1 MAHDIFI
8 SYASEDKNIAD
19 AVCAKL
25 EEREI
30 RCWIAP
36 RDILPGANWGE
47 SIVDAI
53 SDCKIM
59 VFVFSSNS
67 NRSQHVFHEIERAVD
82 KEVTI
87 IPFRVENVLPS
98 KTIEFFISAKHWLDA
113 ITPPL
118 EKHLK
123 TLADKVS
130 QVIVDPRQPP
140 PPPPVR
146 MKSRLKPVLA
156 IVAVLLIAVGAIWLV
171 PGGSREDKIP
181 VAESTKSPGETPP
194 ETPPGMEIP
203 EDSQPPKRE
212 GKTEKIDTPTPP
224 QEPPRTPEVSQK
236 DVEPN
241 ESRIDANRIL
251 VDGAVSG
258 EIGKEKDKEDWFQVS
273 IPENGLFHFNLEN
286 LHKPGVQN
294 GNINHV
300 FLWDDGQIPMTGTAG
315 WVGPEASQSISPV
328 SVSRG
333 QSCYI
338 QIKPYDDKCSA
349 PYTLGC
355 TFKAMDRLDV
365 GEPNQSKNRAH
376 LLSPDDSKDA
386 LVGYGGDSCDWYKIV
401 MPSDG
406 LFHFSFK
413 NRHESRV
420 QFGNIKQV
428 FLWGDGDKPLTWT
441 AGWFGPGSSQAISPV
456 SVSRGQSCYIQIKP
470 YDDKCSAPYTLGC
483 TFKALDKVDAGEPNQ
498 SKNGA
503 NEMSPNTSKNALI
516 GYGGDTEDWYKIV
529 MPSNGLFHF
538 SFENLHKSGVQHGNI
553 NQVLLW
559 GDGEKPIAWTAGWFG
574 PGSSQSISP
583 VSVSRGQSYCI
594 QIKPLDD
601 NFSAPYTLGC
611 TFKAQEKSDKVE
623 PNQSK
628 NKAHELNPNDNM
640 NALIG
645 YGGDSEDWYK
655 IVMPSNGLFHFTFNN
670 QHESGIQNGNI
681 NQVFLWGDGDKPLTW
696 TAGWIGPGASQS
708 IAPVSVSRG
717 QSCYIQI
724 KPLDGNCSAP
734 YTLGCT
740 FKALDRPDEG
750 EPNQSKNKAQELN
763 PNGRMNALIGYGGDT
778 EDWFK
783 IVIPSNGLF
792 HFTFKNRHE
801 LGVQHGNINHVFLWD
816 NGGKLLISSA
826 GWFGPEANQTIPS
839 VSVARGREYYIQI
852 KPLDGKCSAPY
863 TLECAF
869 KPLSIPDA
877 GEPNQDRNSAHVVNP
892 NDDVV
897 ALIGFGNDQED
908 WYRIEMPSNGTFH
921 FVFKNLHER
930 DVWQGQINS
939 VLLLD
944 KNGKPLAATHGFNPG
959 NSHTCTARTVT
970 KGEVFY
976 IQVKPL
982 SATCSAPYEIDMNL
996 SPSK

>member
-355 TFKAMDRLDV
+355 TFKA
-365 GEPNQSKNRAH
+365 
-376 LLSPDDSKDA
+376 
-386 LVGYGGDSCDWYKIV
+386 
-401 MPSDG
+401 
-406 LFHFSFK
+406 
-413 NRHESRV
+413 
-420 QFGNIKQV
+420 
-428 FLWGDGDKPLTWT
+428 
-441 AGWFGPGSSQAISPV
+441 
-456 SVSRGQSCYIQIKP
+456 
-470 YDDKCSAPYTLGC
+470 
-483 TFKALDKVDAGEPNQ
+483 LDKVDAGEPNQ

-708 IAPVSVSRG
+708 IAPVFVSRG